1 MSSRNHHPS
10 HDGDIS
16 CLACL
21 TNAHPEMV
29 PWTQH
34 AIGCPVRAAELVV
47 YTVSHL
53 AGEARDG
60 AVVKP
65 LVVVA

>member
-1 MSSRNHHPS
+1 MSSDHHHS
-10 HDGDIS
+10 GHDGAIN
-16 CLACL
+16 CLACT

-34 AIGCPVRAAELVV
+34 AIGCPVRAAELVA
-47 YTVSHL
+47 YTVARL
-53 AGEARDG
+53 ATVGHDG
-60 AVVKP
+60 AGVRP